1 MELKSIGDIAATWAI
16 GAEDIEMR
24 RPRKFK
30 RSNMTANYP
39 NNVSAELK
47 RDSHGWFVDFDR
59 TDSLDP
65 KGIADLISW
74 LQKVSKYIKNEES
87 K

>member
-1 MELKSIGDIAATWAI
+1 MKK
-16 GAEDIEMR
+16 
-24 RPRKFK
+24 PRKFK

-39 NNVSAELK
+39 NNVEAELK
-47 RDSHGWFVDFDR
+47 RDSYGWFVDFDG

-74 LQKVSKYIKNEES
+74 LQKVSRCIKIQES
-87 K
+87 R